1 MEREQK
7 SQRPGIHRK
16 GRRLKQIFP
25 VVFIVLSILFFVFL
39 AVFKNTLTN
48 YTSELKQSYM
58 NPEIASSETVK
69 VDSAYNYKKN
79 GLNYLVTFLEFGATG
94 CSSCKQMESV
104 MEDIRKLYP
113 NKVNVQFKNVRL
125 KDNQTIMEYY
135 GVVMIPTQVLLDR
148 EGKEFFRH
156 TGVLTTDEMIKIF
169 NQQWK
174 KRN

>member
-1 MEREQK
+1 MKREQK
-7 SQRPGIHRK
+7 SERPGLHRK
-16 GRRLKQIFP
+16 TGRLKKIFP
-25 VVFIVLSILFFVFL
+25 VVFIVFSILFFVFL
-39 AVFKNTLTN
+39 ALFKNTLTN

-58 NPEIASSETVK
+58 NPEIASSEAAK

-113 NKVNVQFKNVRL
+113 GKVNVQFKNVRL
-125 KDNQTIMEYY
+125 KENQTFMEYF
-135 GVVMIPTQVLLDR
+135 GVVVIPTQVLLDR

-169 NQQWK
+169 NAQLEK
-174 KRN
+174 K